1 MGCLHISVECVP
13 FVPEQKIN
21 AYPSTTVSIEILC
34 VQWVSQTNSQIFP
47 HALVPPV
54 VVVIY
59 MRYLPKAPKAI
70 MMLCVGPDQDK
81 PSRVKMSRGPFSQKH
96 LYKQATLQMC
106 QRTALFHHPS
116 YLSKRFNTE
125 RRRLYQLVRRHTLG
139 FAPLKEVL
147 ALRG

>member
-1 MGCLHISVECVP
+1 MGCLHISVECVL

-21 AYPSTTVSIEILC
+21 AYPSTTVSIGILC
-34 VQWVSQTNSQIFP
+34 VQWVSQTNSQFFP
-47 HALVPPV
+47 ACTNPPV

-70 MMLCVGPDQDK
+70 MMLCVGPDLHE
-81 PSRVKMSRGPFSQKH
+81 PLRVKTSRGPFSQKH

-106 QRTALFHHPS
+106 QRTALFHHQS

-125 RRRLYQLVRRHTLG
+125 RRRLYQLIRRHTLG
-139 FAPLKEVL
+139 FAPLKEIL
-147 ALRG
+147 AFRG